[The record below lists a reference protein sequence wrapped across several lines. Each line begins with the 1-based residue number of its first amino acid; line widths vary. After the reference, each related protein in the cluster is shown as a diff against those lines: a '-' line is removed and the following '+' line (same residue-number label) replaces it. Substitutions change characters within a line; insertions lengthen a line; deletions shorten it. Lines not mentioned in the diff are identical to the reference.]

1 MNADEPL
8 LRAYVDGELD
18 PARREQVE
26 VLLAHRPD
34 LQLTVDALRAS
45 CLPYRAAFDAQA
57 LPPVPDRLMQQVA
70 TYASLA
76 QGRQAPSAAPS
87 SQRRRAALRMSW
99 GMGWGM
105 AASFALGWAVP
116 WRWTGPPTRQPNAPA
131 WAQAIASYHALYVRA
146 TVGQQFDKPE
156 QLASLLD
163 GLQAEQQQRL
173 AVPDLSSIGWTFRRV
188 QRLGYEG
195 RPLLQMVYLSAE
207 GVPIAF
213 CALPAAKVDGDQA
226 PLQVDRLHGQTV
238 AHWVDRGLAYVLV
251 ADLSPEVLADA
262 ARGLASGRFRRA

>member
-26 VLLAHRPD
+26 LLLAHRPD

-57 LPPVPDRLMQQVA
+57 LPRVPDRLVQQVA

-76 QGRQAPSAAPS
+76 QGSLAPPDASQAP
-87 SQRRRAALRMSW
+87 RRRAALHV
-99 GMGWGM
+99 GWAM

-116 WRWTGPPTRQPNAPA
+116 WRWTESPAHRPNTPA

-146 TVGQQFDKPE
+146 TLGQQFDRPE
-156 QLASLLD
+156 QLGGLLD
-163 GLQAEQQQRL
+163 GLTAEQRQRL

-195 RPLLQMVYLSAE
+195 RPLLQMVYLSAQ
-207 GVPIAF
+207 GLPIAF
-213 CALPAAKVDGDQA
+213 CALPAAPAEAAEA
-226 PLQVDRLHGQTV
+226 PLRVDRLHGQTV
-238 AHWVDRGLAYVLV
+238 AHWVDHGMAFVLV
-251 ADLSPEVLADA
+251 ADVDPEVLADA
-262 ARGLASGRFRRA
+262 ARGLASGRFRPA